1 MPQQVAV
8 ITGAGAGI
16 GRATARTL
24 GRAGCDVALLGRNRD
39 RLNDAA
45 AELRELNVR
54 THIVCVDV
62 ADAKAVDQAAE
73 EIEETLG
80 AITLWINC
88 AGASVIGQVA
98 ALDADEIRRATE
110 VTYLGT
116 VNGTRAAL
124 TRMRRRG
131 HGTIVN
137 LDRLASLRPP
147 PLQAV
152 ENGARAAVR
161 AFSESIRPE
170 ILHDGDRI
178 HIALVHLPSINTP
191 RFSWTRNHTGK
202 RLKPMGPVY
211 EPEIAAE
218 AICRAAF
225 GRERDIW
232 VGLSGVRNWALATF
246 LPGLSDRWLSGKG
259 YAKQMEKTPVAG
271 NEPDDLYETVPGAYA
286 AHGRFDMITRKGM
299 PLLLTSRHAQL
310 ATVTGL
316 MGIVLL
322 ALRRRRD

>member
-24 GRAGCDVALLGRNRD
+24 ARAGCDVALVGRNRD
-39 RLNDAA
+39 RLGDAA

-62 ADAKAVDQAAE
+62 ADAAAMDQAAE
-73 EIEETLG
+73 DIEEKLG
-80 AITLWINC
+80 PITLWVNC
-88 AGASVIGQVA
+88 AGASVTGQVA
-98 ALDADEIRRATE
+98 ALEADEIRRATD

-178 HIALVHLPSINTP
+178 HIALVHLPAINTP

-202 RLKPMGPVY
+202 RLKPTGPVY

-225 GRERDIW
+225 SQQGDIW
-232 VGLSGVRNWALATF
+232 VGLSGVRNWMLATF
-246 LPGLSDRWLSGKG
+246 LPGLSDSWLAGRG
-259 YAKQMEKTPVAG
+259 YARQMEKTPVEG

-286 AHGRFDMITRKGM
+286 AHGRFDMVTRKAM
-299 PLLLTSRHAQL
+299 PLLLTTRHAQL
-310 ATVTGL
+310 ATL
-316 MGIVLL
+316 MGFVGVLLL
-322 ALRRRRD
+322 ALRRRRG

>member
-24 GRAGCDVALLGRNRD
+24 ARAGCDVALVGRNRD
-39 RLNDAA
+39 RLGDAA

-62 ADAKAVDQAAE
+62 ADAAAMDQAAE
-73 EIEETLG
+73 DIEEKLG
-80 AITLWINC
+80 PITLWVNC
-88 AGASVIGQVA
+88 AGASVTGQVA
-98 ALDADEIRRATE
+98 ALEADEIRRATD

-178 HIALVHLPSINTP
+178 HIALVHLPAINTP

-202 RLKPMGPVY
+202 RLKPTGPVY

-225 GRERDIW
+225 SQQRDIW
-232 VGLSGVRNWALATF
+232 VGLSGVRNWMLATF
-246 LPGLSDRWLSGKG
+246 LPGLSDSWLAGKG
-259 YAKQMEKTPVAG
+259 YARQMEKTPVEG

-286 AHGRFDMITRKGM
+286 AHGRFDMVTRKAM
-299 PLLLTSRHAQL
+299 PLLLTTRHAQL
-310 ATVTGL
+310 ATL
-316 MGIVLL
+316 MGFVGVLL
-322 ALRRRRD
+322 LTLRRRRG

>member
-24 GRAGCDVALLGRNRD
+24 GRAGCDVALVGRNRD
-39 RLNDAA
+39 RLGDAA

-62 ADAKAVDQAAE
+62 ADAAAVEQAAE
-73 EIEETLG
+73 EIEEKLG
-80 AITLWINC
+80 PITLWVNC
-88 AGASVIGQVA
+88 AGATVTGQVA
-98 ALDADEIRRATE
+98 ALEADEIRRATE

-178 HIALVHLPSINTP
+178 HIALVHLPAINTP
-191 RFSWTRNHTGK
+191 RYSWTRNHTGK

-225 GRERDIW
+225 AQQRDIW
-232 VGLSGVRNWALATF
+232 VGLSGVRNWLLSTF
-246 LPGLSDRWLSGKG
+246 LPGLSDGWLAGKG
-259 YAKQMEKTPVAG
+259 YARQMEKTAVAG
-271 NEPDDLYETVPGAYA
+271 DEPDDLYETVPGAYA
-286 AHGRFDMITRKGM
+286 AHGRFDMITRKAM
-299 PLLLTSRHAQL
+299 PLLLTTRHAQL
-310 ATVTGL
+310 ATV
-316 MGIVLL
+316 MGFAGVLLL
-322 ALRRRRD
+322 ALRRKRK

>member
-24 GRAGCDVALLGRNRD
+24 GRAGCDVALVGRNRD
-39 RLNDAA
+39 RLGDAA
-45 AELRELNVR
+45 AELHELNVR

-62 ADAKAVDQAAE
+62 ANAAAVEQAAE
-73 EIEETLG
+73 EIEEKLG
-80 AITLWINC
+80 PITLWVNC
-88 AGASVIGQVA
+88 AGATVTGQVA
-98 ALDADEIRRATE
+98 ALEADEIRRATE

-178 HIALVHLPSINTP
+178 HIALVHLPAINTP
-191 RFSWTRNHTGK
+191 RYSWTRNHTGK

-225 GRERDIW
+225 DQQRDIW
-232 VGLSGVRNWALATF
+232 VGLSGVRNWLLSTF
-246 LPGLSDRWLSGKG
+246 LPGLSDGWLAGKG
-259 YAKQMEKTPVAG
+259 YARQMEKTAVTG
-271 NEPDDLYETVPGAYA
+271 DEPDDLYETVPGAYA
-286 AHGRFDMITRKGM
+286 AHGRFDMVTRKGM
-299 PLLLTSRHAQL
+299 PLLLTTRHAQL
-310 ATVTGL
+310 ATA
-316 MGIVLL
+316 MGFMGMLLL
-322 ALRRRRD
+322 ALRRKRK